1 MVSDIS
7 LNEAEDRLPILPQGW
22 VQATISDLI
31 GKSGVFIDG
40 DWVESKDQDP
50 QGDIR
55 LIQLADIGDG
65 TFRDKSN
72 RFLTSAKAAELNC
85 TFLKENDVLTARM
98 PDPLGRACIF
108 PRISQQCV
116 TVVDVCIVRTGINS
130 IDHHWLMYT
139 INSPKFRLKIDAL
152 QSGST
157 RKRIS
162 RGNLSK
168 LVLPI
173 PPLHE
178 QHRIVTKIE
187 ELLTQL
193 DAGVASLK
201 KVQAQ
206 LKRYRQAVLKA
217 AFEGRLTQEW
227 REKHQTDDK
236 HFLEYVEQNWEKY
249 HKGKKFTKIDPSNL
263 LPLPVGWLWSNFDQ
277 ISQRVTVGHVGPM
290 KEEYIDRGIP
300 FLRSQNVRTNR
311 FDPEGLK
318 FISPGFHIQIKKS
331 TLFPNDIVVVRSGNV
346 GVSCVIPEFLKE
358 ANCSDLVIVKQPYG
372 ILPSLGAYYMNSTA
386 LRLVNAKKVGVAL
399 THFNTKSMAEMVVP
413 LPPIEE
419 QKFLLAEIERLF
431 SIADEI
437 EQTITTSLCQSETLR
452 HSILKRAFEGKLV
465 PQDPNDE
472 PASIL
477 LERIKAEKARN
488 AAEVKKGKTLQ
499 PKSPKRKIKNGN

>member
-1 MVSDIS
+1 MASSEIQENLRSGASTTTNISNISNRIIDDIS
-7 LNEAEDRLPILPQGW
+7 L
-22 VQATISDLI
+22 
-31 GKSGVFIDG
+31 K
-40 DWVESKDQDP
+40 
-50 QGDIR
+50 
-55 LIQLADIGDG
+55 
-65 TFRDKSN
+65 
-72 RFLTSAKAAELNC
+72 
-85 TFLKENDVLTARM
+85 
-98 PDPLGRACIF
+98 
-108 PRISQQCV
+108 
-116 TVVDVCIVRTGINS
+116 
-130 IDHHWLMYT
+130 
-139 INSPKFRLKIDAL
+139 
-152 QSGST
+152 
-157 RKRIS
+157 
-162 RGNLSK
+162 
-168 LVLPI
+168 I
-173 PPLHE
+173 PPLSE

-227 REKHQTDDK
+227 REKNQTDDK
-236 HFLEYVEQNWEKY
+236 SLLEYLKRNWEKY
-249 HKGKKFTKIDPSNL
+249 HKGKKFTKIDFSNL
-263 LPLPVGWLWSNFDQ
+263 LLLPEGWLWSNFDQ

-290 KEEYIDRGIP
+290 KEEYIEHGIP
-300 FLRSQNVRTNR
+300 FLRSQNVRSNR
-311 FDPEGLK
+311 FDPDGLK
-318 FISPGFHIQIKKS
+318 YISPEFHTKIKKS

-358 ANCSDLVIVKQPYG
+358 ANCSDLVIVKQSYG

-437 EQTITTSLCQSETLR
+437 ELTITISLRQAETLR
-452 HSILKRAFEGKLV
+452 QSILKRAFEGKLV
-465 PQDPNDE
+465 PQDPTDE

-477 LERIKAEKARN
+477 LERIKAEKALY
-488 AAEVKKGKTLQ
+488 AAEEKKGKTLQ
-499 PKSPKRKIKNGN
+499 PKSPKRKIKNAN